1 MSLVF
6 FVTNL
11 EGIHEQTV
19 FCQLLLCSSFNE
31 ITDAK
36 RAYEA
41 NVITLSSSNKNQL
54 FEYLKYLSS
63 SKDLISTLI
72 HNSIPISDNIQKAI
86 NILIQFLPSQ
96 FKGSLI
102 TQFTHALSSTHL
114 VLQPSK
120 FLPLLTH

>member
-11 EGIHEQTV
+11 EEIHEQTV
-19 FCQLLLCSSFNE
+19 FCQLLLCLSFNE

-41 NVITLSSSNKNQL
+41 NVITLSSSNKKPL

-63 SKDLISTLI
+63 SKDPISTII
-72 HNSIPISDNIQKAI
+72 HNSIPISDNIQK
-86 NILIQFLPSQ
+86 L
-96 FKGSLI
+96 
-102 TQFTHALSSTHL
+102 
-114 VLQPSK
+114 
-120 FLPLLTH
+120 